1 MTPTGPDGARADGG
15 GRSTASARDVLAQV
29 ADHFR
34 EFETGPPAPPEPPD
48 GPLGWPGYDAARAR
62 ARERTGEQ
70 ESVVCGTGRIGA
82 CEAVLLSFE
91 FGFLGGSLGA
101 RTGDLVETAHERA
114 RRLRLP
120 LVTLV
125 ATGGSRMQEGMRALS
140 QLQRVARQTALTRAA
155 GLPQLAVV
163 RDPTTGGGWATLAA
177 GADIVLGL
185 PGAQV
190 AFAGSRVRPP
200 DADPAAYTAEAQ
212 YAAGHLDQL
221 VHSHELARTLAHWL
235 TLLTGGPSHT
245 PDGTPAPP
253 EPAPAPHALTRG
265 RHLEDVS
272 GRHLG
277 EEPALHLGG
286 EPAEAPPRRPGER
299 AEAPPSGAGPHAVGT
314 APVPGAPTAAPPSG
328 AGPHTVGPA
337 PVPGTPAPAPPS
349 RAGTPPGA
357 APSSGPGVRAT
368 ASPPGAG
375 APAGEGVPGPAGE
388 HPAPEVRATASPP
401 GSGPSAPGAPAGE
414 DRPGAEPHTGDGPDA
429 PADGTSAAVPPG
441 SGMAAVA
448 RARAAGRP
456 RAAAYLDAYFDSRE
470 EINGDRCGG
479 TDPGMRCGFG
489 LRDGRTV
496 AFAAQC
502 GTPTRPAGYRTATR
516 LLRLAARLGI
526 PVLTLIDTPGAANG
540 PDAEAAGAGPAIAE
554 TFAAVAESPVP
565 VTSLL
570 IGEGGSGGALA
581 LAAPGRLWVTPDSYF
596 SVIAPESAAAILKRD
611 SGRVAETADAL
622 RLRPQDV
629 VALGVARG
637 IVPPAHH
644 CQ

>member
-15 GRSTASARDVLAQV
+15 GRSTASARDVLTQV
-29 ADHFR
+29 ADRFR
-34 EFETGPPAPPEPPD
+34 EFETGPPATPEPPD

-82 CEAVLLSFE
+82 REAVLLSFE

-120 LVTLV
+120 VVTLV

-221 VHSHELARTLAHWL
+221 VPAHELARTLAHWL
-235 TLLTGGPSHT
+235 TLLTAGPRHA

-253 EPAPAPHALTRG
+253 EPAPVPHALTRG
-265 RHLEDVS
+265 RQ
-272 GRHLG
+272 LG
-277 EEPALHLGG
+277 EESGPHLGG
-286 EPAEAPPRRPGER
+286 EGAEAPSP
-299 AEAPPSGAGPHAVGT
+299 GAGPHAVGP

-328 AGPHTVGPA
+328 AGAHTVGPA
-337 PVPGTPAPAPPS
+337 PVSGTPTTAPPS
-349 RAGTPPGA
+349 GAGTPPGT
-357 APSSGPGVRAT
+357 APPPGPGVRAT
-368 ASPPGAG
+368 ASPPGAEG
-375 APAGEGVPGPAGE
+375 SAGEGPPGPTGE
-388 HPAPEVRATASPP
+388 HLAPEVRATASPP
-401 GSGPSAPGAPAGE
+401 GSGPSAPDAPAGE
-414 DRPGAEPHTGDGPDA
+414 DRPGAEPHTGEGPHA
-429 PADGTSAAVPPG
+429 PAEGPSAAVAPG

-489 LRDGRTV
+489 LRNGRTV

-565 VTSLL
+565 ITSLL

-644 CQ
+644 SQ

>member
-1 MTPTGPDGARADGG
+1 MTPTGPDGARGDGG

-34 EFETGPPAPPEPPD
+34 EFETGPPATPEPPD

-82 CEAVLLSFE
+82 REAVLLSFE

-120 LVTLV
+120 VVTLV

-221 VHSHELARTLAHWL
+221 VPAHELARTLAHWL
-235 TLLTGGPSHT
+235 TLLTAGPRHA

-253 EPAPAPHALTRG
+253 EPAPVPHAMTRG
-265 RHLEDVS
+265 RQLGQES

-277 EEPALHLGG
+277 GERGRPFGEEPGPHLGE
-286 EPAEAPPRRPGER
+286 EPAEAPPRQPGER
-299 AEAPPSGAGPHAVGT
+299 THPAAPSPAPGAPATAPPSGAGTPPGT
-314 APVPGAPTAAPPSG
+314 APPP
-328 AGPHTVGPA
+328 
-337 PVPGTPAPAPPS
+337 
-349 RAGTPPGA
+349 
-357 APSSGPGVRAT
+357 GPGVRAT
-368 ASPPGAG
+368 ASPPGAEG
-375 APAGEGVPGPAGE
+375 STGEGSPGPAGG

-401 GSGPSAPGAPAGE
+401 GSGPSAPDAPAGT
-414 DRPGAEPHTGDGPDA
+414 DRAAAEPQTGEGPHA
-429 PADGTSAAVPPG
+429 PAEGPSAAVAPG

-448 RARAAGRP
+448 RARAAGRS
-456 RAAAYLDAYFDSRE
+456 RAAVYLDAYFDSRE

-489 LRDGRTV
+489 LRNGRTV

-565 VTSLL
+565 ITSLL

-644 CQ
+644 SQ

>member
-1 MTPTGPDGARADGG
+1 MTPTGPDGARGDGG

-34 EFETGPPAPPEPPD
+34 EFETGPSATPEPPD

-120 LVTLV
+120 VVTLV

-221 VHSHELARTLAHWL
+221 VPSHELARTLAHWL
-235 TLLTGGPSHT
+235 TLLTAGPRHA

-253 EPAPAPHALTRG
+253 EPAPVPHALTRG
-265 RHLEDVS
+265 RHLGEEP

-277 EEPALHLGG
+277 EKG
-286 EPAEAPPRRPGER
+286 AEAPSP
-299 AEAPPSGAGPHAVGT
+299 GAGPHAAGP

-328 AGPHTVGPA
+328 AGMHTVGSA
-337 PVPGTPAPAPPS
+337 PVSGTPTTTPPSGAGTPA
-349 RAGTPPGA
+349 GA
-357 APSSGPGVRAT
+357 APPPGPGVRAT
-368 ASPPGAG
+368 ASPPGAEG
-375 APAGEGVPGPAGE
+375 SAGEGPPGPTGE

-401 GSGPSAPGAPAGE
+401 GSGPSAPDAPAGTG
-414 DRPGAEPHTGDGPDA
+414 RAAAEPQTGDGPHA
-429 PADGTSAAVPPG
+429 SVEGTYAAVAPG

-637 IVPPAHH
+637 IVSPAHH
-644 CQ
+644 SQ

>member
-1 MTPTGPDGARADGG
+1 MTPTGPDGARGDGG

-34 EFETGPPAPPEPPD
+34 EFETGPPATPEPPD

-82 CEAVLLSFE
+82 REAVLLSFE

-120 LVTLV
+120 VVTLV

-221 VHSHELARTLAHWL
+221 VPAHELARTLAHWL
-235 TLLTGGPSHT
+235 TLLTAGPRHA

-253 EPAPAPHALTRG
+253 EPAPVPHAMTR
-265 RHLEDVS
+265 

-277 EEPALHLGG
+277 EESGPHLGEEG
-286 EPAEAPPRRPGER
+286 AEAPPRRRGER
-299 AEAPPSGAGPHAVGT
+299 AEALPSGAGAHTVGP

-328 AGPHTVGPA
+328 AGAHTVGPA
-337 PVPGTPAPAPPS
+337 PVSGTPTTAPPSGAGTPA
-349 RAGTPPGA
+349 GA
-357 APSSGPGVRAT
+357 APPPGPGVRAT
-368 ASPPGAG
+368 ASPPGAEG
-375 APAGEGVPGPAGE
+375 SAGEGPPGPAGE

-401 GSGPSAPGAPAGE
+401 GSGPSAPDAPAGT
-414 DRPGAEPHTGDGPDA
+414 DRAAAEPQTGDGPHA
-429 PADGTSAAVPPG
+429 SVEGTYAAVAPG

-470 EINGDRCGG
+470 EIRP
-479 TDPGMRCGFG
+479 PGC
-489 LRDGRTV
+489 
-496 AFAAQC
+496 AA
-502 GTPTRPAGYRTATR
+502 A
-516 LLRLAARLGI
+516 LI

-644 CQ
+644 SQ